1 MFLCE
6 SVLLNDK
13 FVFLLAINLI
23 LFFTKNHFVADAN
36 RNFTMNISTFFSRA
50 NLKINIHNLSYLPR
64 WIIVLIDFSVLLMSF
79 FLTYMILKG
88 TGLDYIITK
97 HKLTFISLFF
107 GINIFFF
114 WLFRT
119 YSGIIRHSSYID
131 AIKILFSQTSVLVFF
146 LFFNFLFELL
156 FKEKAFL
163 NTALFINMVLSFC
176 GLFLY
181 RVVVKQ
187 TFELY
192 FIEKTDHKLIKAI
205 IYGTDANAISVANA
219 LKFETP
225 SRFKIVAFV
234 DKNNQNAS
242 KRMLDLPILVQRKK
256 LPALMRSVGAEGL
269 VIADKSLSKEEQL
282 VIIDQCLEFN
292 YKVYT
297 IPSISDWENQ
307 KEISQK
313 VKNIQIE
320 DLLERDPIVLD
331 SISISRQ
338 LEGKTILI
346 TGAAGSIGSEIVRQ
360 LLSFNPRKLI
370 ILDQAETPLHHI
382 RLEVEDIKSDTIIRT
397 VIADIRN
404 KAALERIFKLYKPE
418 MVYHAAAYKHVPLM
432 EENPSQAILT
442 NVEGTKNL
450 ADLSCKYSVNKF
462 VMISTDKAVNP
473 SNVMGASKRIAE
485 KYVQSLSLKCKEN
498 IDFYATKFITT
509 RFGNVLG
516 SNGSVVPLFTKQIAE
531 GGPVTI
537 THPDIIRY
545 FMTIPEACQ
554 LVLEAGSMGNGGEIY
569 IFDMGKPVKI
579 IDLARK
585 MIKLAGFN
593 PERDIKIK
601 IVGLRPG
608 EKLYEE
614 LLNDTSKTLPTY
626 HEKIMIAEE
635 IQAEFEDLHLHIDEL
650 IGIASFFDNDD
661 IVVKMKKIVPE
672 FISMNSTYTQLDK

>member
-1 MFLCE
+1 MGIDSTKSYF
-6 SVLLNDK
+6 SKD
-13 FVFLLAINLI
+13 NLR
-23 LFFTKNHFVADAN
+23 F
-36 RNFTMNISTFFSRA
+36 
-50 NLKINIHNLSYLPR
+50 NIHNLSYLPR
-64 WIIVLIDFSVLLMSF
+64 WIIVLIDFTVLLLAF
-79 FLTYMILKG
+79 VFTYLIFDG
-88 TGLDYIITK
+88 TGLEYVVTK
-97 HKLTFISLFF
+97 HTMVFVSFLF
-107 GINIFFF
+107 GVNIFFF

-119 YSGIIRHSSYID
+119 YAGIIRHSSYID
-131 AIKILFSQTSVLVFF
+131 AVKLLFSQTAVLVFF
-146 LFFNFLFELL
+146 LVFNFLFELYYHQ
-156 FKEKAFL
+156 KAFL
-163 NTALFINMVLSFC
+163 NTAFFINIVLSFC

-192 FIEKTDHKLIKAI
+192 FIEKNDTKLIKTI
-205 IYGTDANAISVANA
+205 IYGTDANAISIANA

-225 SRFKIVAFV
+225 SRFKILGFV

-242 KRMLDLPILVQRKK
+242 KRMLDLPILVLRKK
-256 LPALMRSVGAEGL
+256 IPSLMRSIGAESL

-282 VIIDQCLEFN
+282 VIIDQCIEYN

-297 IPSISDWENQ
+297 IPSISDWEDQ

-320 DLLERDPIVLD
+320 DLLEREPIVLD
-331 SISISRQ
+331 NESISKQ
-338 LEGKTILI
+338 LKDKTILI

-360 LLSFNPRKLI
+360 VLNFEPRKVI

-382 RLEVEDIKSDTIIRT
+382 GLEVDAIKGKTQIHNI
-397 VIADIRN
+397 IADIKD
-404 KAALERIFKLYKPE
+404 KAAIERVFKLYKPE

-432 EENPSQAILT
+432 ECNPSQAILT
-442 NVEGTKNL
+442 NVNGTKNL
-450 ADLSCKYSVNKF
+450 ADLSCEYGVKKF

-485 KYVQSLSLKCKEN
+485 KYVQSLYLKCQEN
-498 IDFYATKFITT
+498 NSLYATKFITT

-531 GGPVTI
+531 GGPITI

-554 LVLEAGSMGNGGEIY
+554 LVLEASSMGNGGEIY

-585 MIKLAGFN
+585 MIKLAGYI
-593 PERDIKIK
+593 PDRDIKIK

-626 HEKIMIAEE
+626 HDKIMIAQE
-635 IQAEFEDLHLHIDEL
+635 IQDEFSDLHLNIEEL

-661 IVVKMKKIVPE
+661 IVAKMKKIVPE
-672 FISMNSTYTQLDK
+672 FISMNSTFQVLDK

>member
-1 MFLCE
+1 L
-6 SVLLNDK
+6 
-13 FVFLLAINLI
+13 
-23 LFFTKNHFVADAN
+23 
-36 RNFTMNISTFFSRA
+36 
-50 NLKINIHNLSYLPR
+50 
-64 WIIVLIDFSVLLMSF
+64 
-79 FLTYMILKG
+79 
-88 TGLDYIITK
+88 
-97 HKLTFISLFF
+97 
-107 GINIFFF
+107 
-114 WLFRT
+114 
-119 YSGIIRHSSYID
+119 
-131 AIKILFSQTSVLVFF
+131 
-146 LFFNFLFELL
+146 
-156 FKEKAFL
+156 
-163 NTALFINMVLSFC
+163 
-176 GLFLY
+176 
-181 RVVVKQ
+181 
-187 TFELY
+187 
-192 FIEKTDHKLIKAI
+192 EKTRDKLIKTI

-256 LPALMRSVGAEGL
+256 LSALMRSVSAEGI
-269 VIADKSLSKEEQL
+269 VIADKGLSKEEKL
-282 VIIDQCLEFN
+282 AIIDQCLEFN

-297 IPSISDWENQ
+297 IPSVSDWEDQN
-307 KEISQK
+307 EISKK

-331 SISISRQ
+331 SISISKQ
-338 LEGKTILI
+338 LKDKTILV

-360 LLSFNPRKLI
+360 LLSFNPKKI
-370 ILDQAETPLHHI
+370 VILDQAETPLHHI
-382 RLEVEDIKSDTIIRT
+382 SLEVDGIKAQTIIRT

-404 KAALERIFKLYKPE
+404 KGALEKVFKQFRPQ

-450 ADLSCKYSVNKF
+450 ADLSCQYGVKKF

-485 KYVQSLSLKCKEN
+485 KYVQSLQLKYKESKDLN
-498 IDFYATKFITT
+498 DTKFITT

-531 GGPVTI
+531 GGPLTI

-579 IDLARK
+579 IDLAKK
-585 MIKLAGFN
+585 MIKLAGFV
-593 PERDIKIK
+593 PDKEIKIK

-614 LLNDTSKTLPTY
+614 LLNDTSKTIATH

-635 IQAEFEDLHLHIDEL
+635 LQVEFEDLHSHIEEL

-661 IVVKMKKIVPE
+661 IVTKMKKIVPE
-672 FISMNSTYTQLDK
+672 FISMNSSYSELDK